1 MWRRDLGARDVRH
14 LRRSARFWR
23 FGGGE
28 KMTAEYIR
36 IMRIVNLNG
45 NGEEERREFV
55 TLCWKLTA
63 PATLSHF
70 QAVREFTLP
79 FPFS

>member
-1 MWRRDLGARDVRH
+1 VEKRLGCKRCPASSSERPF
-14 LRRSARFWR
+14 LAFW
-23 FGGGE
+23 GGE

-55 TLCWKLTA
+55 MLCWKLTA